1 MKKKQLN
8 KFMTAALSAAV
19 ATSMLAAAPAFA
31 DAQNAGT
38 QVAGTSAKT
47 VQEES
52 AVKAETGAKT
62 AEKVTI
68 SKDNVREI
76 TGKITQM
83 TLEQGKAFVDKND
96 SPLLVAGLIGE
107 IYIHPKTTPEEQKAQ
122 TEMVARVAK
131 IAKYAYDKLS
141 DADKK
146 AVPEIPDG
154 YEYPGAGGADYFST
168 AAPIGSASKDKAWTK
183 KVCAAPDKKA
193 EILVVSFGTSFNAS
207 RYQTI
212 GGIEKALQYKYG
224 KKYSVRR
231 AFTSQVIINHILAR
245 DEYRIDTVRE
255 ALEKA
260 NKAGVKTLIVQP
272 TTLMSGEEYD
282 LLKAN
287 VKANKGS
294 VKTVKIASPLLKS
307 DKDRKTVA
315 KALAESS
322 ARQAGV
328 KTSSLKKAGNK
339 TAFVFIGHGTSHA
352 NRVTYTRMQKDYD
365 KLGYKNVYVGTVEGK
380 PAATSS
386 ASIIK
391 KLKKKGYKKVVIRGM
406 MVVAGDHANNDIAG
420 NDADSWKSQLK
431 KAGFK
436 VSAQVAGLGSLKSI
450 QKIYVQHTAAMM
462 K

>member
-1 MKKKQLN
+1 MKKQSLK
-8 KFMTAALSAAV
+8 KFMTLALSAAL
-19 ATSMLAAAPAFA
+19 ASSMLLAVPAFA
-31 DAQNAGT
+31 DTTQSTSANAGT
-38 QVAGTSAKT
+38 
-47 VQEES
+47 
-52 AVKAETGAKT
+52 T
-62 AEKVTI
+62 AATDTAAQQTTEKVTI
-68 SKDNVREI
+68 TKDNVKEI

-83 TLEQGKAFVDKND
+83 TLEQGKAFVDEND
-96 SPLLVAGLIGE
+96 CPLLVAGLIGE
-107 IYIHPKTTPEEQKAQ
+107 IYIHPKSTPAEQEAQ
-122 TEMVARVAK
+122 TEMIAKVAK
-131 IAKYAYDKLS
+131 VAKYAYNKLS
-141 DADKK
+141 AADKK

-168 AAPIGSASKDKAWTK
+168 AAPIGSAAKDKAWTK
-183 KVCAAPDKKA
+183 KVCAAPTKKS
-193 EILVVSFGTSFNAS
+193 EILVVSFGTSFNTS

-212 GGIEKALQYKYG
+212 GGIEKAINNKYG

-231 AFTSQVIINHILAR
+231 AFTSQVIINHILVR

-255 ALEKA
+255 AMEKA

-282 LLKAN
+282 LLKEN

-294 VKTVKIASPLLKS
+294 IKTIKIASPLLKS

-315 KALAESS
+315 KALAVS
-322 ARQAGV
+322 AAKKAGV
-328 KTSSLKKAGNK
+328 KTETLKKAGSR

-352 NRVTYTRMQKDYD
+352 NQITYTRMQNDYT
-365 KLGYKNVYVGTVEGK
+365 KLGYKNVFVGTVEGK
-380 PAATSS
+380 PAATSCTS
-386 ASIIK
+386 LIK

-420 NDADSWKSQLK
+420 NDADSWKTQLK

-436 VSAQVAGLGSLKSI
+436 VSAQIEGLGSLKTV
-450 QKIYVQHTAAMM
+450 QNIYVQHTAAVI

>member
-1 MKKKQLN
+1 MKKKSLK
-8 KFMTAALSAAV
+8 KFMTVALSAAV
-19 ATSMLAAAPAFA
+19 ASSMLLAVPAFA
-31 DAQNAGT
+31 DST
-38 QVAGTSAKT
+38 QSTSASNGT
-47 VQEES
+47 
-52 AVKAETGAKT
+52 TT
-62 AEKVTI
+62 AAASTTPMQQTEKVTVT
-68 SKDNVREI
+68 KDNVKEI

-83 TLEQGKAFVDKND
+83 TLEQGKAFVDEND
-96 SPLLVAGLIGE
+96 CPLLAAGLIGE
-107 IYIHPKTTPEEQKAQ
+107 IYIHPKSTPAEQEAQ
-122 TEMVARVAK
+122 TEMIAKVAK
-131 IAKYAYDKLS
+131 VAKYAYNKLS
-141 DADKK
+141 AADKK

-168 AAPIGSASKDKAWTK
+168 AAPIGSAAKDKAWTK
-183 KVCAAPDKKA
+183 KVCAAPTKKS
-193 EILVVSFGTSFNAS
+193 EILVVSFGTSYNTS

-212 GGIEKALQYKYG
+212 GGIEKAINNKYG

-255 ALEKA
+255 AMEKA

-282 LLKAN
+282 LLKEN

-294 VKTVKIASPLLKS
+294 IKTIKIASPLLKS

-315 KALAESS
+315 KTLAAS
-322 ARQAGV
+322 AAKKAGV
-328 KTSSLKKAGNK
+328 KTETLKKAGSR

-352 NRVTYTRMQKDYD
+352 NQITYTRMQNDYT
-365 KLGYKNVYVGTVEGK
+365 KLGYKNVFVGTVEGK
-380 PAATSS
+380 PAATSCTS
-386 ASIIK
+386 LIK

-420 NDADSWKSQLK
+420 NDADSWKTQLK

-436 VSAQVAGLGSLKSI
+436 VSAQIEGLGSLKTV
-450 QKIYVQHTAAMM
+450 QNIYVQHTAAMM

>member
-1 MKKKQLN
+1 
-8 KFMTAALSAAV
+8 MTAALSATVAV
-19 ATSMLAAAPAFA
+19 SMLFAVPAFA
-31 DAQNAGT
+31 DTQSTGT
-38 QVAGTSAKT
+38 QTTGSSAQT
-47 VQEES
+47 VQEGS
-52 AVKAETGAKT
+52 TVKPDANAQTT
-62 AEKVTI
+62 EKVTI
-68 SKDNVREI
+68 TKDNVKEI

-83 TLEQGKAFVDKND
+83 TLEQGKAFVDEND
-96 SPLLVAGLIGE
+96 CPLLVAGLIGE

-131 IAKYAYDKLS
+131 IAKYAYEKLS

-146 AVPEIPDG
+146 AVPEIPEG

-168 AAPIGSASKDKAWTK
+168 AAPVGSAAKDKAWTK

-193 EILVVSFGTSFNAS
+193 EILVVSFGTSFNTS

-212 GGIEKALQYKYG
+212 GGIERAIQKKYG

-245 DEYRIDTVRE
+245 DEYKIDTVRE

-260 NKAGVKTLIVQP
+260 NKSGVKTLIVQP

-307 DKDRKTVA
+307 DKDRQTVA
-315 KALAESS
+315 KALASS
-322 ARQAGV
+322 AAKKAGV
-328 KTSSLKKAGNK
+328 KTSALKKSGSK

-352 NRVTYTRMQKDYD
+352 NRVTYTRMQNDYS

-380 PAATSS
+380 PASTSA
-386 ASIIK
+386 ASIIR

-420 NDADSWKSQLK
+420 NDSDSWKSQLK

-436 VSAQVAGLGSLKSI
+436 VSAQVAGLGSLTSV
-450 QKIYVQHTAAMM
+450 QNIYVQHTAAAI

>member
-1 MKKKQLN
+1 MKKQSLK
-8 KFMTAALSAAV
+8 KFMTLALSAAL
-19 ATSMLAAAPAFA
+19 ASSMLLAVPAFA
-31 DAQNAGT
+31 DTTQSTSANAGT
-38 QVAGTSAKT
+38 
-47 VQEES
+47 
-52 AVKAETGAKT
+52 T
-62 AEKVTI
+62 AATDTAAQQTTEKVTI
-68 SKDNVREI
+68 TKDNVKEI

-83 TLEQGKAFVDKND
+83 TLEQGKAFVDEND
-96 SPLLVAGLIGE
+96 CPLLVAGLIGE
-107 IYIHPKTTPEEQKAQ
+107 IYIHPKSTPAEQEAQ
-122 TEMVARVAK
+122 TEMIARVAK
-131 IAKYAYDKLS
+131 IAKYAYNKLS
-141 DADKK
+141 AADKK

-168 AAPIGSASKDKAWTK
+168 AAPIGSAAKDKAWTK
-183 KVCAAPDKKA
+183 KVCATPTKKS
-193 EILVVSFGTSFNAS
+193 EILVVSFGTSFNTS

-212 GGIEKALQYKYG
+212 GGIEKAINNKYG

-255 ALEKA
+255 AMEKA

-282 LLKAN
+282 LLKEN

-294 VKTVKIASPLLKS
+294 IKTIKIASPLLKS

-315 KALAESS
+315 KALAAS
-322 ARQAGV
+322 AAKKAGV
-328 KTSSLKKAGNK
+328 KTETLKKAGSR

-352 NRVTYTRMQKDYD
+352 NQITYTRMQNDYT
-365 KLGYKNVYVGTVEGK
+365 KLGYKNVFVGTVEGK
-380 PAATSS
+380 PAATSCTS
-386 ASIIK
+386 LIK

-420 NDADSWKSQLK
+420 NDADSWKTQLK

-436 VSAQVAGLGSLKSI
+436 VSAQIEGLGSLKTV
-450 QKIYVQHTAAMM
+450 QNIYVQHTAAVI